1 MKSINQTYAGPL
13 PDGLRLPPAA
23 AMLFGYVD
31 ATESGYRELELG
43 ATTYT
48 LGPAIYRGDELAA
61 ALTAAGA
68 STSHTAGLFTVF
80 PEDTTTLTATD
91 RLAVLLG
98 LLERAGMTT
107 GSGDS
112 FASGRISPVA
122 IPLAGYSVTQ
132 QRIDADDERI
142 GDRLERDMGYIW
154 GGARVVTVRATLHK
168 WALDAYLF
176 GWVQRGLVTVV
187 GSQAA
192 ELSGAVPGGSVTG
205 RVLSAGQPSYLG
217 DARFWAEV
225 ELVLAVEES

>member
-1 MKSINQTYAGPL
+1 MKSMNQTYAGPL

-23 AMLFGYVD
+23 AMLYGYVD
-31 ATESGYRELELG
+31 ATESGYRRLALG
-43 ATTYT
+43 ATAYT
-48 LGPAIYRGDELAA
+48 IAPDVYRGDELAA

-68 STSHTAGLFTVF
+68 STSHNAGLFSIF
-80 PEDTTTLTATD
+80 PDETTTLTATD

-142 GDRLERDMGYIW
+142 GDRLERDMGYVW
-154 GGARVVTVRATLHK
+154 GGARVVTVRVTLHK

-176 GWVQRGLVTVV
+176 GWVQRGRVTVV

-192 ELSGAVPGGSVTG
+192 QVSGSVPGGSVTG

-225 ELVLAVEES
+225 ELVLAVEEP